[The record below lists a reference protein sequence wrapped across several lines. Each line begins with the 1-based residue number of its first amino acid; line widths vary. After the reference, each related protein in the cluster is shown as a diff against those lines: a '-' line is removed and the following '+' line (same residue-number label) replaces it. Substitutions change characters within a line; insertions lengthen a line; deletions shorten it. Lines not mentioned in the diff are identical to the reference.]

1 MKTIINILNFEI
13 LIIGLVTPIPYVH
26 ISLRNSSVKS
36 WQLMPAGLNYII
48 IPITNHQ
55 KVVRK
60 QIIFHLLTVENYSEI
75 TRKKLTNRCLFF
87 LFFLKK
93 CLGKFLPPF
102 LSGTFALIT

>member
-13 LIIGLVTPIPYVH
+13 LIIGLATPIPYVH

-36 WQLMPAGLNYII
+36 LQLMPAGLNYTN
-48 IPITNHQ
+48 TNHQ

-87 LFFLKK
+87 FVF
-93 CLGKFLPPF
+93 
-102 LSGTFALIT
+102 